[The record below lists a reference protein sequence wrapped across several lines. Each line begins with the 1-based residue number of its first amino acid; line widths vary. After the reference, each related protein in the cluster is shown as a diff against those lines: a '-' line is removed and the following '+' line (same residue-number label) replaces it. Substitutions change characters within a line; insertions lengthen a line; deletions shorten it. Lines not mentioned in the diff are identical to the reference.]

1 MNMIE
6 RKNHLIQAGKKG
18 GLTSA
23 QFKTLRAAL
32 KFFKKA
38 YSDLD
43 KIYKKET
50 GRCYRG

>member
-6 RKNHLIQAGKKG
+6 KKNRLIQAGKKG

-23 QFKTLRAAL
+23 QFKSLRATLA
-32 KFFKKA
+32 FFKRA
-38 YSDLD
+38 YNDLD

-50 GRCYRG
+50 GRYYRG